1 LAASRYYRDEPRR
14 DYSYENFEEYRKYE
28 EGYEYTD
35 YDYSPEENNGEGV
48 VGKLGLRVVYE
59 DPEILVVTAPNE
71 DELRNIIL
79 NLLREKPMSVKEIH
93 SILAGI
99 ASEDKIRKSLMR
111 LAEEGV
117 VMMDEDGRYR
127 LLGLL

>member
-1 LAASRYYRDEPRR
+1 MAASRYYRNDARR
-14 DYSYENFEEYRKYE
+14 DYGYESYEGYGKYE
-28 EGYEYTD
+28 RGYEYTD
-35 YDYSPEENNGEGV
+35 YTYPSDERRGEGV

-111 LAEEGV
+111 LAEEGM

>member
-1 LAASRYYRDEPRR
+1 M
-14 DYSYENFEEYRKYE
+14 K
-28 EGYEYTD
+28 
-35 YDYSPEENNGEGV
+35 
-48 VGKLGLRVVYE
+48 VVYE

-99 ASEDKIRKSLMR
+99 ASEDKIRRSLMR

-117 VMMDEDGRYR
+117 VTMDEEGRYK
-127 LLGLL
+127 LLGFY

>member
-1 LAASRYYRDEPRR
+1 MSRYYRTNTNA
-14 DYSYENFEEYRKYE
+14 STSLNH
-28 EGYEYTD
+28 EYTN
-35 YDYSPEENNGEGV
+35 YVYATSSTREAENEEV
-48 VGKLGLRVVYE
+48 VERLGLKVVYE

-99 ASEDKIRKSLMR
+99 ASEDKIRRSLMR

-117 VMMDEDGRYR
+117 VTMDEEGRYK
-127 LLGLL
+127 LLGFY

>member
-1 LAASRYYRDEPRR
+1 LATSRYYKNDARR
-14 DYSYENFEEYRKYE
+14 DYGYEGYRKYE
-28 EGYEYTD
+28 EGYEYAD
-35 YDYSPEENNGEGV
+35 YTYPPEEKGREGV

-111 LAEEGV
+111 LAEEGM

-127 LLGLL
+127 LLGLF

>member
-1 LAASRYYRDEPRR
+1 MSRYYRTNTNA
-14 DYSYENFEEYRKYE
+14 STSLNH
-28 EGYEYTD
+28 EYTN
-35 YDYSPEENNGEGV
+35 YVYATSSTREAENEEV
-48 VGKLGLRVVYE
+48 VERLGLKVVY
-59 DPEILVVTAPNE
+59 VVTAPNE

-99 ASEDKIRKSLMR
+99 ASEDKIRRSLMR

-117 VMMDEDGRYR
+117 VTMDEEGRYK
-127 LLGLL
+127 LLGFY